1 MALRTDE
8 YLPIALLRMNG
19 GRGSSNES
27 VTITAP
33 SHFDDFDA
41 YQRQPKSSS
50 LHNIHVQPCLSGK
63 EATKCLQLAREY
75 AANTGCWD
83 QSSGRHINYNTVDFE
98 VEDSEDLS
106 AYLNEICF
114 HSRIV
119 QQLSEAFEIEEPCI
133 TFLDLFCS
141 NYEATTSSEDLHQ
154 QLPTASTTRSTMD
167 SLVMHR
173 DGSLL
178 SFTVLLSD
186 PQIDFDGGGTTFEC
200 LKNVSFVTS
209 SSVDTTINTST
220 SSTAADPYP
229 TIVQFSR
236 ENGTVQPQ
244 KQGYC
249 TLHSGKMLHGAD
261 VVTRGSRCVLVGFM
275 DVAPF
280 ITDPGRLGEACRQW
294 GRLDGMKRRY
304 RRLQQH
310 KGRSKSLPSTS
321 SFSSLPPPPPPT
333 TTYQFLP
340 QKNKSYIPALGIP
353 FPSAQRR
360 ADETYQR
367 RHRLYIEDWFLH
379 GALLPPNQRDLT
391 RSMFHDE
398 NDGIIIL

>member
-8 YLPIALLRMNG
+8 YLPVALLRQNG
-19 GRGSSNES
+19 GRGNSNES

-33 SHFDDFDA
+33 SYFDDFDA
-41 YQRQPKSSS
+41 HQQQPKCSP

-119 QQLSEAFEIEEPCI
+119 QQLSEAFEIEEPYI

-141 NYEATTSSEDLHQ
+141 NYEATTSSQDLHQ
-154 QLPTASTTRSTMD
+154 QLPTTSTTRSTMD

-209 SSVDTTINTST
+209 SSLDSTTNTAT
-220 SSTAADPYP
+220 SSSGSSTTADPYH

-236 ENGTVQPQ
+236 EHGTVQPQ

-280 ITDPGRLGEACRQW
+280 ITDSGRLGEACRQW

-304 RRLQQH
+304 RRLQQQ
-310 KGRSKSLPSTS
+310 KRRKKS
-321 SFSSLPPPPPPT
+321 SSLLPKT
-333 TTYQFLP
+333 TTTPTASKFLP
-340 QKNKSYIPALGIP
+340 QRNKSYIPALGIP